1 MFKRIVPTA
10 IAAAVG
16 VIVLTGY
23 LLPRSLPAYPI
34 FAFLRDRL
42 IQWAV
47 IVAAF
52 AFILGFFNVLRVH
65 LRRITHGKSN
75 ALYSAILII
84 TALLSLGLTLAG
96 FTAPLFHSPD
106 TATVRQTLLTA
117 SDWWF
122 QYVLSPLQ
130 ASAAALVAFTL
141 TLAGFRL
148 LRGRKT
154 TRERLLAVLF
164 LLTAVIVLIGTL
176 PPLIGPLAGPL
187 GRLKAV
193 VMEVLTTAGMRG
205 LLIGVGLGTLLMGLR
220 VITGL
225 DRPYSDS

>member
-1 MFKRIVPTA
+1 MFKRIIPTA

-23 LLPRSLPAYPI
+23 LLPRGLRPYPI

-65 LRRITHGKSN
+65 LRRITRGKSN
-75 ALYSAILII
+75 ALYSSLLIL
-84 TALLSLGLTLAG
+84 TALVSLGLTLVG
-96 FTAPLFHSPD
+96 LVAPLFRTPE
-106 TATVRQTLLTA
+106 TAAVRQTLVTA

-130 ASAAALVAFTL
+130 ASAAALIAFTL
-141 TLAGFRL
+141 ALAGFRL

-154 TRERLLAVLF
+154 TRERLLAMLF
-164 LLTAVIVLIGTL
+164 LLSAAIVLIGTL
-176 PPLIGPLAGPL
+176 PPLIGPIAGPL
-187 GRLKAV
+187 GYLKNL
-193 VMEVLTTAGMRG
+193 VMNVLTTAGMRG

-220 VITGL
+220 VIIGL
-225 DRPYSDS
+225 DRFYSDS

>member
-23 LLPRSLPAYPI
+23 LLPRGLPAYPV

-42 IQWAV
+42 IQWAA
-47 IVAAF
+47 IVAAL

-65 LRRITHGKSN
+65 LRRITRGKSN
-75 ALYSAILII
+75 ALYSSLLII
-84 TALLSLGLTLAG
+84 TALISLALTLIG
-96 FTAPLFHSPD
+96 LTAPLFHTAE
-106 TATVRQTLLTA
+106 TATLRQTLVTA
-117 SDWWF
+117 SNWWF

-130 ASAAALVAFTL
+130 ASAAALIAFTL

-164 LLTAVIVLIGTL
+164 LLAAVIVLIGTL
-176 PPLIGPLAGPL
+176 PPLFGPVAGPL
-187 GRLKAV
+187 GYLKNL
-193 VMEVLTTAGMRG
+193 VMNVLTTAGVRG
-205 LLIGVGLGTLLMGLR
+205 LLIGVALGTLLMGLR

>member
-16 VIVLTGY
+16 VIVLVGY
-23 LLPRSLPAYPI
+23 LLPHHLPAYPV

-75 ALYSAILII
+75 APYSALLIL
-84 TALLSLGLTLAG
+84 TALVSLGLTLVG
-96 FTAPLFHSPD
+96 LTAPLFPG
-106 TATVRQTLLTA
+106 TATVRQTLILA

-141 TLAGFRL
+141 ALAGFRL
-148 LRGRKT
+148 LRVRKT

-164 LLTAVIVLIGTL
+164 LIAAVIVLIGTL
-176 PPLIGPLAGPL
+176 PPLIGPIAGPF

-193 VMEVLTTAGMRG
+193 VMDILTTAGMRG